1 MTRKEY
7 LDALE
12 SRLGRLTQQDRDDA
26 LAYYLEIFE
35 DRGVEEED
43 SVPEDMPDPRQ
54 ASFEILRDD
63 QLQRMEENEKAETN
77 QLQKKKVSLL
87 FTVVLA
93 ILALPIG
100 LPIAIALLLVFLSAI
115 LVIGSL
121 LIAGVGTGAA
131 LVLGAIKE
139 LATEMPKAFSMPRA
153 LYLLGI
159 VLLGVAVVLIM
170 ILVMRNMIRGIRKL
184 LLRQKNKRG
193 AQHE

>member
-12 SRLGRLTQQDRDDA
+12 SRLGRLSPQDREDA

-63 QLQRMEENEKAETN
+63 QLQRMEENEKAETT
-77 QLQKKKVSLL
+77 QSQKKKVSLL

-121 LIAGVGTGAA
+121 LIAGVGAGAG

-159 VLLGVAVVLIM
+159 VLLGVSVVLIM

-193 AQHE
+193 VQHE

>member
-77 QLQKKKVSLL
+77 QSQKKKVSLL

-115 LVIGSL
+115 SVIGSL
-121 LIAGVGTGAA
+121 LIAGVGTGAGLA
-131 LVLGAIKE
+131 LGAIKE

>member
-121 LIAGVGTGAA
+121 LIAGVGTGAG

>member
-77 QLQKKKVSLL
+77 QSQKKKVSLL

-121 LIAGVGTGAA
+121 LIAGVGTGAG

-139 LATEMPKAFSMPRA
+139 LATEMPKTFSMPRA

>member
-77 QLQKKKVSLL
+77 QSQKKKVSLL

-121 LIAGVGTGAA
+121 LIAGVGTGAG

-139 LATEMPKAFSMPRA
+139 LTTEMPKAFSMPRV

>member
-77 QLQKKKVSLL
+77 QSQKKKVSLL

-115 LVIGSL
+115 LAIGSL
-121 LIAGVGTGAA
+121 LVAGVGASAG

-170 ILVMRNMIRGIRKL
+170 ILMMRDMIRGIRKL

>member
-77 QLQKKKVSLL
+77 QSQKKEVSLL

-115 LVIGSL
+115 LAIGSL
-121 LIAGVGTGAA
+121 LIVGVGAGAG

-170 ILVMRNMIRGIRKL
+170 ILVMRDMIRGIRKL

>member
-63 QLQRMEENEKAETN
+63 HLQRMEENEKAETN
-77 QLQKKKVSLL
+77 QSQKKKVSLL

-121 LIAGVGTGAA
+121 LIAGVGTGAG

>member
-77 QLQKKKVSLL
+77 QSQKKKVSLL

-121 LIAGVGTGAA
+121 LIAGVGTGAG

-139 LATEMPKAFSMPRA
+139 LETEMPKAFSMPRV